1 MERDILLDYAAHSL
15 IKSFEGYGAKFRF
28 NKFMYLLDNEL
39 KTSDIDIKLPYYWYR
54 YGVVVDDS
62 ERFFALKES
71 SIDPE
76 SIPKGIKNKID
87 KAINSLMK
95 KSRFKSTNDINK
107 EIYKK
112 APFPIQEDFRKLLKT
127 MKPWREENQTS
138 LNCFFE
144 IPSNDVM
151 VLIKKSLIDY
161 PENHFNEIYP
171 LFLEWNN
178 YLCGLLNNN
187 YPKKDTALFVDTF
200 WFTFAKKLRLVT
212 EQNIDKKTI
221 KIWDKNYSKDLSN
234 FENYLFDFSFTF
246 YPEYCEQTQITESNQ
261 ELHYLASKIIWE
273 K

>member
-1 MERDILLDYAAHSL
+1 MEIEILLDYSAYKL

-39 KTSDIDIKLPYYWYR
+39 KASDIDIKLPYYWYR
-54 YGVVVDDS
+54 YGVVVNDS
-62 ERFFALKES
+62 EHFFALRES

-76 SIPKGIKNKID
+76 SIPHGIKNKIN
-87 KAINSLMK
+87 KAITKLMK
-95 KSRFKSTNDINK
+95 ESRFKSTNDINK

-112 APFPIQEDFRKLLKT
+112 APFTIQEDFRQLLKI
-127 MKPWREENQTS
+127 MKPWKEENQTS
-138 LNCFFE
+138 LNSFFKT
-144 IPSNDVM
+144 PSNDVT

-161 PENHFNEIYP
+161 PEDHFSEIYP

-178 YLCGLLNNN
+178 YLCGLLNKN
-187 YPKKDTALFVDTF
+187 YPQKDTALFVDTF

-221 KIWDKNYSKDLSN
+221 KIWEKDYHSDRSKL
-234 FENYLFDFSFTF
+234 ENYLFDFSFTF
-246 YPEYCEQTQITESNQ
+246 YPKYCEQTQSTESNQ